1 LIVQQQQNSKGKLYS
16 LHAPE
21 TECISK
27 GKAAK
32 KYEFGAKA
40 SLAITNKEGFAI
52 GAMSCSGK

>member
-1 LIVQQQQNSKGKLYS
+1 MPQKLNVS
-16 LHAPE
+16 A
-21 TECISK
+21 
-27 GKAAK
+27 KAKQLK